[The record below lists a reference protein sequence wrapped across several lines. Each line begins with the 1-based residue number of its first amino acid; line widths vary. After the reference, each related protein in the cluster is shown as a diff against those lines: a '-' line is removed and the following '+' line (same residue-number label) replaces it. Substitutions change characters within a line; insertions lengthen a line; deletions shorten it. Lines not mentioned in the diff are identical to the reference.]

1 LPLHLA
7 FPPLLVDFGL
17 TFVLSFL
24 LGLQVNVYQKVNP
37 KPGKFGSTRTYTL
50 IGLLG
55 LAAFQVDP
63 SHLVYVV
70 ALALLGSLLALFYWR
85 ITDRGEFSLLLCLM
99 AAATFFIGPL
109 AVTVPPWLLVL
120 LVVVLILMMG
130 EKPRIHQMARL
141 VHERELS
148 TLATFLALA
157 GVVLPLLPNAPILPG
172 LTVSYHQAWLA
183 VVVISGISYASYL
196 AQSYVFKE
204 KGLLLAALLGG
215 LYSST
220 ATTVVLARRA
230 RQQGGA
236 RAVSAGIVLATAM
249 MYVRL
254 LAIVGILD
262 AGLVLPMLA
271 PFSAFVVLSVAL
283 VLLRYRIAHTES
295 GGSAPDP
302 SVAHP
307 LELATASVFAGLFVL
322 FAGITHYVIAEFG
335 ARGLHVLSFLV
346 GMTDIDPFIL
356 SLVSGKFHVAQV
368 EIVKAVVIASGSNN
382 LLKAIYALAFS
393 RGRGVAL
400 GAAWLTLLCAASLLY
415 AWLAS

>member
-1 LPLHLA
+1 MHLA

-17 TFVLSFL
+17 TFLLSFL
-24 LGLQVNVYQKVNP
+24 LGLQVSVYQKVNP
-37 KPGKFGSTRTYTL
+37 KPGKIGSTRTYTL

-55 LAAFQVDP
+55 LAAFEVDP
-63 SHLVYVV
+63 SHVVYVV
-70 ALALLGSLLALFYWR
+70 ALSLLGSLLALFYWR
-85 ITDRGEFSLLLCLM
+85 MTERGEFSLLLCLM

-120 LVVVLILMMG
+120 LAVVLILMLG
-130 EKPRIHQMARL
+130 EKPRIRQMSR
-141 VHERELS
+141 VIHERELS
-148 TLATFLALA
+148 TLATFLVLA
-157 GVVLPLLPNAPILPG
+157 GVVLPLLPDAPILPG
-172 LTVSYHQAWLA
+172 LTVSYHQAWLG

-204 KGLLLAALLGG
+204 KGLLLTAILGG

-220 ATTVVLARRA
+220 ATTVVLARRV
-230 RQQGGA
+230 RQPEGVGV
-236 RAVSAGIVLATAM
+236 VSAGIVLATAM

-254 LAIVGILD
+254 LAIIGILEPR
-262 AGLVLPMLA
+262 LVPPLLA
-271 PFSAFVVLSVAL
+271 PFSAFAVLSVTL
-283 VLLRYRIAHTES
+283 VLLRYRIARTE
-295 GGSAPDP
+295 GAATEPDR

-307 LELATASVFAGLFVL
+307 LELTTALVFAGLFVL
-322 FAGITHYVIAEFG
+322 FAGITHHVIAEFG
-335 ARGLHVLSFLV
+335 AGGLHVLSFLV

-356 SLVSGKFHVAQV
+356 SLVSGKFQVAEV
-368 EIVKAVVIASGSNN
+368 EIAKAVVIASGSNN

-400 GAAWLTLLCAASLLY
+400 GTAWLTLLCAASLLY